1 LHPKIEKSSIT
12 KQGETMRFLKFVL
25 VALVL
30 FVNLM
35 IASPSWAGKDFTKG
49 ADYAEVTQALNNLL
63 MVKEAPDQAGYTPEQ
78 YQQRLTE
85 LQSQKYIMETA
96 RKRAQCRNAT
106 NGTLAVY
113 ANKPKKLPS
122 QLYYLAPGK
131 ISDDDWDC
139 DGVYLP
145 AGTQVVLSSNAEPQ
159 TLTEPIAIK
168 IVDGTQLT
176 TTTNPLTGAIEFNVS
191 PAKVFKASEGTW
203 IIPTLSQA
211 DINATAPSKQLI
223 D

>member
-1 LHPKIEKSSIT
+1 
-12 KQGETMRFLKFVL
+12 MRFLKFFL

-30 FVNLM
+30 ITNLM

-49 ADYAEVTQALNNLL
+49 ADYAEVTQALNDLL
-63 MVKEAPDQAGYTPEQ
+63 LVKDTPEQAGYTPEE
-78 YQQRLTE
+78 YQQRLAE

-106 NGTLAVY
+106 SGTLAVY

-131 ISDDDWDC
+131 ITDDDWDC
-139 DGVYLP
+139 DGIYLP
-145 AGTQVVLSSNAEPQ
+145 AGTQVALSPNAEPQ
-159 TLTEPIAIK
+159 TLAEPIAIK
-168 IVDGTQLT
+168 IVDGTQLIVS
-176 TTTNPLTGAIEFNVS
+176 TNPQTGVTGFNIA
-191 PAKVFKASEGTW
+191 PAKVFKAGEGTW
-203 IIPTLSQA
+203 TIPTLSQA
-211 DINATAPSKQLI
+211 DINATAPSKQII